1 MKTHSLIQ
9 GSDLWHSHRSNFF
22 NASDAAAMMGCSPY
36 ETRTQLLHRLKTGI
50 TPEVD
55 AATQRRFDDGH
66 RFEALA
72 RPLAEAIIGEDLY
85 PVTGTSSKYSAS
97 FDGLSMDELT
107 AFEHKSMNADLR
119 VVFDDIETVAPEYRD
134 DAPAKLLPLQYRV
147 QMEQQCLVS
156 GAERVLFMAS
166 KWDGDTLV
174 DERHC
179 FYLPDGFL
187 RKQIVD
193 GWAQLEKDLA
203 AYTPVEAAPVATA
216 TPTLGLPA
224 VSIQVNGSIALID
237 NLDVF
242 GAALTAYIAGLNLKP
257 ETDQHFA
264 DLEGAVKAFKK
275 AEDALEAAENG
286 ALAQTASID
295 TMRRTVAQYKELAR
309 VNRLMADKLV
319 KSEKDNRRI
328 AIVTQA
334 RAAFDTHVAGLN
346 TSMGKPYM
354 PTIAADFGGV
364 VKGLKTITSIQNAV
378 DTELA
383 RVKIEANATADRIR
397 LNLGTLRE
405 LAANHAFLF
414 ADTGTIVL
422 KATDDLT
429 ALVKTRISE
438 HQAAEAAKEAATRER
453 IRAEE
458 QVKAE
463 AAVRE
468 AERVKAE
475 EVARLALEAEA
486 AERLR
491 VAKAQEPAANVVPIT
506 RAAPAPQAAPATPP
520 TLKLGEIGAR
530 LGFTLTGEFMKTLGF
545 EPAARD
551 KAALLFNE
559 SDFSL
564 ICMRLVA
571 HIQHA
576 QAQRAA

>member
-1 MKTHSLIQ
+1 MITHNLIQ
-9 GSDLWHSHRSNFF
+9 NSPEWHAHRANFF

-36 ETRTQLLHRLKTGI
+36 ATRTQLMHRLKTGI
-50 TPEVD
+50 APDVD

-72 RPLAEAIIGEDLY
+72 LPLAEDIIGESLY
-85 PVTGTSSKYSAS
+85 QVTGTEGKLSAS
-97 FDGLSMDELT
+97 FDGLTIDEST
-107 AFEHKSMNADLR
+107 AYEHKSMNAELR
-119 VVFDDIETVAPEYRD
+119 AITHFTHFVGQE
-134 DAPAKLLPLQYRV
+134 LPLMYRI
-147 QMEQQCLVS
+147 QMEQQMMVS
-156 GAERVLFMAS
+156 GTEKTLFMAS

-174 DERHC
+174 EERHC
-179 FYLPDGFL
+179 WYASDTQL
-187 RKQIVD
+187 RREIVA
-193 GWAQLEKDLA
+193 GWEQFEKDLA
-203 AYTPVEAAPVATA
+203 AYVPVEAAPVAIA

-257 ETDQHFA
+257 ETDQDFA

-309 VNRLMADKLV
+309 VNRLMAEKLV

-328 AIVTQA
+328 AIVTKA

-346 TSMGKPYM
+346 TSLGKPYM

-405 LAANHAFLF
+405 LATAHAFLF
-414 ADTGTIVL
+414 ADTSTIVL
-422 KATDDLT
+422 KATDDLMW
-429 ALVKTRISE
+429 LVKARITE
-438 HQAAEAAKEAATRER
+438 HQAAEAAKEASTRER

-458 QVKAE
+458 QAKAE

-475 EVARLALEAEA
+475 AAVLAVGTLEAAWIAESPYRLVLRANHA
-486 AERLR
+486 ADMS
-491 VAKAQEPAANVVPIT
+491 
-506 RAAPAPQAAPATPP
+506 AAPAPQAAPATPP
-520 TLKLGEIGAR
+520 TLNLGEIGTR
-530 LGFTLTGEFMKTLGF
+530 LGFLLTGDFLKTLGF

-551 KAALLFNE
+551 KSALLFHE
-559 SDFSL
+559 SSFSP
-564 ICMRLVA
+564 ICAALVK
-571 HIQHA
+571 HIEA
-576 QAQRAA
+576 VEIQRAA